1 QPLSKSRIDRGAG
14 EARLFPARARAV
26 GSARW
31 RLPCALQF
39 SSLIELLL
47 DRRDDVEVDGDGWP
61 PQALSR
67 RHVLGFFR
75 CFIGTSPS
83 GILDSSVSPQ
93 RIAPMSRA
101 F

>member
-1 QPLSKSRIDRGAG
+1 
-14 EARLFPARARAV
+14 
-26 GSARW
+26 
-31 RLPCALQF
+31 LQF

-101 F
+101 FGARRRRHQGGGPAWAWDGGGVGVRIRVFMD